1 MTASAQVLKPTP
13 SPSHLHASVPT
24 ADDSNV
30 PSNDELEASRVVL
43 DWVRTD
49 EQPFTKI
56 QDVPGATE
64 AQATYLTRLSALILA
79 EVDAAL
85 VRPQLLSTLH
95 PAAHL
100 FIPATVRDS
109 FRQLLKSDPVSSLA
123 TIYAQTVSAPN
134 RRALGTFFTPR
145 LEAASMVQEY
155 AQRFAAPASVVDIGA
170 GVGVFSEAASIQ
182 WPNASI
188 SAIDVNPVTLGLQA
202 VALASSRT
210 SNITL
215 FLDDYASW
223 LKKSR
228 SEGPTLYLGN
238 PPYTRWQL
246 IPPDQRDA
254 LIAATD
260 NLVESRANL
269 STLFLAMTLRK
280 LRRDDSLCLI
290 VPAGW
295 MSALYARA
303 LRAYVRSQHL
313 RPVTL
318 RLADS
323 WRFDNAIVD
332 AVVVQIGPEST
343 SKQPLLTTDWPGKLV
358 VETDRDSSGDQAPF
372 ARLSKGLPISSDAA
386 KSAHIRLGDI
396 ATITRGT
403 ATGANSFFL
412 LSASNAAERGI
423 DARWLTPIVRR
434 LRPGDTPAAPAAEP
448 SSILNLGDFSPGD
461 DPHVDKAIAEAEA
474 HGVHQGHLC
483 KLRRRWFDLSSELQ
497 QPDVILSALSRDR
510 FHIYLNE
517 SKCGIT
523 NNLFGLRWQRDLSD
537 EQKASV
543 LSWLRS
549 ESGQAALVD
558 SASNEANG
566 LRRLSPRALGDVLI
580 PLTVGR
586 DSLGPYTHATTMKTQ
601 GRRR

>member
-1 MTASAQVLKPTP
+1 MPTGG
-13 SPSHLHASVPT
+13 
-24 ADDSNV
+24 DSNV
-30 PSNDELEASRVVL
+30 PSNEELEASRVVL

-49 EQPFTKI
+49 EQLFTRI

-64 AQATYLTRLSALILA
+64 VQATYLTRLAALILA
-79 EVDAAL
+79 EVDAA
-85 VRPQLLSTLH
+85 VVPPQLTSSLR

-145 LEAASMVQEY
+145 LEATSMVQEY
-155 AQRFAAPASVVDIGA
+155 AQQFTAPASVVDIGA

-210 SNITL
+210 SNIKL

-228 SEGPTLYLGN
+228 SKGPTLYLGN

-246 IPPDQRDA
+246 ISSDQRDV
-254 LIAATD
+254 LVAATD
-260 NLVESRANL
+260 DLVESRANL

-295 MSALYARA
+295 MGARYARA

-332 AVVVQIGPEST
+332 AVVVQIGPEFSF
-343 SKQPLLTTDWPGKLV
+343 KQPLLTTDWPGKLI
-358 VETDRDSSGDQAPF
+358 VETDRDNSNDQAPF
-372 ARLSKGLPISSDAA
+372 PGLSKGSLIPSNVA
-386 KSAHIRLGDI
+386 KSSHIRLGDI

-403 ATGANSFFL
+403 ATGANRFFL
-412 LSASNAAERGI
+412 LSASKAAERGI

-434 LRPGDTPAAPAAEP
+434 LRPGDTPAAPAAEL

-461 DPHVDKAIAEAEA
+461 DPHVDQAIAEAEA
-474 HGVHQGHLC
+474 QGVHQGHLC
-483 KLRRRWFDLSSELQ
+483 KLRPRWFDLSSELQ
-497 QPDVILSALSRDR
+497 QPDVVLSALSRGR
-510 FHIYLNE
+510 FHIYPNE
-517 SKCGIT
+517 LKCGIT
-523 NNLFGLRWQRDLSD
+523 NNLFGIRWQRDLSD
-537 EQKASV
+537 ERKAAV

-580 PLTVGR
+580 PLTAER
-586 DSLGPYTHATTMKTQ
+586 DSPGSNTHAATKKTQ
-601 GRRR
+601 RRRL